1 MYILR
6 LGQDCNYDCEYDD
19 DDDDD
24 DDSYILIPAA
34 TKWWVA
40 TRNVRAQIWQVS

>member
-19 DDDDD
+19 DDE
-24 DDSYILIPAA
+24 SYILIPAA
-34 TKWWVA
+34 TKWVA
-40 TRNVRAQIWQVS
+40 TRNVRSRI